1 MNISIH
7 APTRGATRW
16 TSLLCRF
23 MGDFNP
29 RSHKGSDGGWLHAL
43 NNLIHFNPRSHK
55 GSDQDMEKCD
65 YQCKISIHAPTR
77 GATTS
82 VAGIPEVEGI
92 SIHAPTRGATKRM
105 YKSCHLQEI
114 SIHAPTRGA
123 THPQLIT
130 FPEVRISI
138 HAPTRGATVTL
149 EDYAVELNDFNPRSH
164 KGSDQKNRYNRR

>member
-55 GSDQDMEKCD
+55 GSDDVGGFQAGIVG
-65 YQCKISIHAPTR
+65 ISIHAPTR

-92 SIHAPTRGATKRM
+92 SIHAPTRGAT
-105 YKSCHLQEI
+105 I
-114 SIHAPTRGA
+114 
-123 THPQLIT
+123 
-130 FPEVRISI
+130 
-138 HAPTRGATVTL
+138 
-149 EDYAVELNDFNPRSH
+149 
-164 KGSDQKNRYNRR
+164 